1 MAKGL
6 INLVAIGLWLLR
18 LVKKNLAHP
27 FFTVPTE
34 EKENSIETMFKRMKE
49 SGFVK
54 PKLLQ
59 KKTKK
64 QKQKHFGKFNL
75 KGRVMLI

>member
-1 MAKGL
+1 MQYGERSNKLGCNR
-6 INLVAIGLWLLR
+6 IVVTSVGQ
-18 LVKKNLAHP
+18 KNLAHP

-59 KKTKK
+59 KKNKKTKTK
-64 QKQKHFGKFNL
+64 TL
-75 KGRVMLI
+75 W